1 MATAKNTIL
10 APLPDDI
17 IHKILRFL
25 PIKSAVRMRCVSKKF
40 EDLWSIDLDEGD
52 PPLDNPHQHTEFINN
67 SETYLDSREKNRHVD
82 KFRLRM
88 MRYSPKVDDAVVSRY
103 LDFAFLRNV
112 MVLDIS
118 LRSKSGIPY
127 YRLDPGFLEQ
137 NFITTLKL
145 EYVRINIGYSPINL
159 RLLKTMS
166 LKSVILDSQNSLPRL
181 GPEKK
186 PLSRLVSAC
195 PNIENLSLNL
205 KDSTHDTYCLSVWT
219 LLGAKYITNLNL
231 ESVKIVD
238 EINNI
243 SSPRHVP
250 LKTMCLKTVHLH
262 PRSLFGIIS
271 GSPSLEYLSLT
282 SSSFPRGSSLQF
294 SSSSLKTLEVTDC
307 NAQQLNVSE
316 AVNLESFTLVS
327 AIPQRGSEIGQLAR
341 TALHGCENLKHVN
354 IRAERLQD
362 IVLGGCKDC
371 VEATIEAPNLRYFNF
386 SGNLKSTI
394 SMEAP
399 NLLDAR
405 ITLLCGNSTSRWR
418 HFPTLVDFLKTFGHS
433 KRILLH
439 ADGDDEVSFSCFLI
453 ALFLIC

>member
-1 MATAKNTIL
+1 MANAKNTIL

-17 IHKILRFL
+17 IHRILRFL
-25 PIKSAVRMRCVSKKF
+25 PTKSAVRMRCVSKQF
-40 EDLWSIDLDEGD
+40 EDLWSIDLDEGN

-67 SETYLDSREKNRHVD
+67 SETYLDSREKDRHVD

-118 LRSKSGIPY
+118 LRSKPGIPY
-127 YRLDPGFLEQ
+127 YRLDLGFLEQ

-145 EYVRINIGYSPINL
+145 EYVRINIGYSLINL
-159 RLLKTMS
+159 PLLKTMS
-166 LKSVILDSQNSLPRL
+166 LKSVILDSQNSLP
-181 GPEKK
+181 
-186 PLSRLVSAC
+186 SLVSAC

-205 KDSTHDTYCLSVWT
+205 KDSTHDTYCLPVWT
-219 LLGAKYITNLNL
+219 LLGAKYIINLNL
-231 ESVKIVD
+231 ESVKID
-238 EINNI
+238 EINDI
-243 SSPRHVP
+243 RSLRHVP

-262 PRSLFGIIS
+262 PKSLFGLIS
-271 GSPSLEYLSLT
+271 GSPSLEYLSL
-282 SSSFPRGSSLQF
+282 SSCSFPRGSSLQF

-327 AIPQRGSEIGQLAR
+327 AIPQGGSEIGQLAR
-341 TALHGCENLKHVN
+341 TALHGCENLKYVN

-371 VEATIEAPNLRYFNF
+371 VEATIDAPNLRYFNF

-405 ITLLCGNSTSRWR
+405 ITLLCGNSTSPWR

-439 ADGDDEVSFSCFLI
+439 VDDDEVSFSSFLI

>member
-1 MATAKNTIL
+1 MANAKNTIL

-17 IHKILRFL
+17 IHRILRFL
-25 PIKSAVRMRCVSKKF
+25 PTKSAVRMRCVSKQF

-67 SETYLDSREKNRHVD
+67 SETYLDSREKDRHVD

-103 LDFAFLRNV
+103 LDFAILRNV

-118 LRSKSGIPY
+118 LRSKPGIPY

-145 EYVRINIGYSPINL
+145 EYVRINIGYSLINL
-159 RLLKTMS
+159 PLLKTMS
-166 LKSVILDSQNSLPRL
+166 LKSVILDSQNMYSLP
-181 GPEKK
+181 
-186 PLSRLVSAC
+186 SLVSAC

-205 KDSTHDTYCLSVWT
+205 KDSTHDTYCLTVWT
-219 LLGAKYITNLNL
+219 LLAAKYITNLNL
-231 ESVKIVD
+231 ESVKIED
-238 EINNI
+238 AINDI
-243 SSPRHVP
+243 RSPRHVP

-262 PRSLFGIIS
+262 PKSLFGLIS

-282 SSSFPRGSSLQF
+282 SCSFPRGSSLQF

-327 AIPQRGSEIGQLAR
+327 AIPQGGSEIGQLAR
-341 TALHGCENLKHVN
+341 TALHGCENLKYVN

-371 VEATIEAPNLRYFNF
+371 VEATIDAPNLRYFNF

-405 ITLLCGNSTSRWR
+405 ITLLCGNSTSPWR

-439 ADGDDEVSFSCFLI
+439 VEDDEVSFSSFLI

>member
-1 MATAKNTIL
+1 MANAKNTIL

-17 IHKILRFL
+17 IHRILRFL
-25 PIKSAVRMRCVSKKF
+25 PTKSAVRMRCVSKQF

-67 SETYLDSREKNRHVD
+67 SETYLDSREKDRHVD

-118 LRSKSGIPY
+118 LRSKPGIPY
-127 YRLDPGFLEQ
+127 YRLDSGILEQ

-145 EYVRINIGYSPINL
+145 EYVRINIGYSLINL
-159 RLLKTMS
+159 PLLKTMS
-166 LKSVILDSQNSLPRL
+166 LKSVILDSQNSLT
-181 GPEKK
+181 
-186 PLSRLVSAC
+186 SLVSAC

-205 KDSTHDTYCLSVWT
+205 KDSTHDTYCLPVWT
-219 LLGAKYITNLNL
+219 LMDAKYIINLNL
-231 ESVKIVD
+231 ESVKMD
-238 EINNI
+238 EINDI
-243 SSPRHVP
+243 RSPRHVP

-262 PRSLFGIIS
+262 PKSLFGLIS

-282 SSSFPRGSSLQF
+282 SCSFPRGSSLQF

-327 AIPQRGSEIGQLAR
+327 AIPQGGSEIGQLAR
-341 TALHGCENLKHVN
+341 TALHGCENLKYVN

-371 VEATIEAPNLRYFNF
+371 VEATIDAPNLRYFNF

-405 ITLLCGNSTSRWR
+405 ITLLCGNSTSPWR

-433 KRILLH
+433 KRMLLH
-439 ADGDDEVSFSCFLI
+439 VDDDEVSFSSFLI
-453 ALFLIC
+453 ALFLISVNSKFY